1 METLILVL
9 VALTLLAVAAAT
21 FGADSRPADEARPTR
36 WWPADRANN

>member
-9 VALTLLAVAAAT
+9 GLTLLAVAAAT

-36 WWPADRANN
+36 WWPADPANN